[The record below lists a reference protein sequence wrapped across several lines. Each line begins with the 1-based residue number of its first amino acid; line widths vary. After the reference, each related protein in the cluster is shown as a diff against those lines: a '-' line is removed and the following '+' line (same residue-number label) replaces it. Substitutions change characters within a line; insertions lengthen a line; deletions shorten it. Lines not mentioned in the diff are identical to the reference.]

1 MTKILYIEEQ
11 LNPLELFAPSRDTGL
26 PVMHLQWFAAED
38 EGRTEDPTERKMKK
52 AWEDEGKVAKSSEL
66 VQAVVL
72 LFSFAGIAL
81 MGKYLIAQIMDMMR
95 FFFIQSCT
103 IDMAT
108 GAGIA
113 GSAFYSYFFKL
124 VGPIFVISVAAAVLA
139 NVLQVGFRF
148 TSKVLKP
155 NFKRIAP
162 SFKNWINKTVFSAE
176 GAFNFFKTIFKVV
189 VIALIAYFN
198 IRNQIP
204 RLANTVNMELT
215 DAALVSLGTGFRMLM
230 EATLFFLALA
240 IPDMIYQRWQ
250 HKESLKMTK
259 HEIKEEYKEME
270 GDPHVKARLRQR
282 MQEIRRASMM
292 QNVPNASVVI
302 TNPTHFAVALEYKQE
317 TMIAPVVIAKGQDNM
332 AQRIKEIARENRV
345 PIVENKPLARA
356 LFASVEI
363 GDPVPEEYWR
373 LVADILS
380 TLIEVERH
388 AQ

>member
-1 MTKILYIEEQ
+1 MTA
-11 LNPLELFAPSRDTGL
+11 LNPLDLYPEYGRSPLFS
-26 PVMHLQWFAAED
+26 MHLQWFAAED
-38 EGRTEDPTERKMKK
+38 EGRTEDPTERKIRK

-66 VQAVVL
+66 VQALVL

-81 MGKYLIAQIMDMMR
+81 LGKYMVGQIMEMMR

-103 IDMAT
+103 IDVAT
-108 GAGIA
+108 GGRIA

-124 VGPIFVISVAAAVLA
+124 VGPVFVISVAAAVLG
-139 NVLQVGFRF
+139 NVVQVGFRF
-148 TSKVLKP
+148 TAKVLTP

-162 SFKNWINKTVFSAE
+162 SFKNWVNKTIFSPE

-189 VIALIAYFN
+189 VIGVIAYVN

-204 RLANTVNMELT
+204 RLANTVNMEIV
-215 DAALVSLGTGFRMLM
+215 DAATVALGTGFRMLM

-250 HKESLKMTK
+250 HRESLKMTK

-292 QNVPNASVVI
+292 QNVPRASVVI
-302 TNPTHFAVALEYKQE
+302 TNPTHFAVALEYQQA